1 LFLALELH
9 AAPPDNYDILLQT
22 ERRLKRG
29 EEYMRTI
36 DCRGLACPQPVVE
49 TKKALESKETQE
61 VLVLLDNPGS
71 KENVQRFAQS
81 QGHRMSVSEEAGVF
95 KVWIKKGESSSAE
108 AKEEEKPVAL
118 TGGLV
123 IFIDSD
129 SIGRG
134 SEELGR
140 ILMRSFLQTL
150 AASGVKPRKI
160 IFLNSGV
167 KLACE
172 GSEVLED
179 LQEFSLENVEILSCG
194 TCLDYFG
201 LKQKVKVGRISNMY
215 EILTSLAQAGRI
227 LKI

>member
-1 LFLALELH
+1 
-9 AAPPDNYDILLQT
+9 
-22 ERRLKRG
+22 
-29 EEYMRTI
+29 MRTI

-49 TKKALESKETQE
+49 TKKALEKTETE
-61 VLVLLDNPGS
+61 DILVLLDNPGS
-71 KENVQRFAQS
+71 KENVQRFAKS
-81 QGHRMSVSEEAGVF
+81 QGHRVRVSEEEGVF
-95 KVWIKKGESSSAE
+95 KVWIKKGESPSAE
-108 AKEEEKPVAL
+108 EKVEEKPVAL
-118 TGGLV
+118 GGDMV

-134 SEELGR
+134 SEDLGR

-150 AASGVKPRKI
+150 AASEIKPRKI

-179 LQEFSLENVEILSCG
+179 LQEFSQDNVEILSCG
-194 TCLDYFG
+194 TCLDYFR
-201 LKQKVKVGRISNMY
+201 LKEKIRVGRVSNMY
-215 EILTSLAQAGRI
+215 EILTSLAQAGKV

>member
-1 LFLALELH
+1 
-9 AAPPDNYDILLQT
+9 
-22 ERRLKRG
+22 
-29 EEYMRTI
+29 MRTI

-49 TKKALESKETQE
+49 TKKALEKTETE
-61 VLVLLDNPGS
+61 EIMVLLDNPGS
-71 KENVQRFAQS
+71 KENVQRFARS
-81 QGHRMSVSEEAGVF
+81 QGHRVSVSEEEGVF
-95 KVWIKKGESSSAE
+95 KVWIKKGESPSPE
-108 AKEEEKPVAL
+108 EKVEEKPLAL
-118 TGGLV
+118 AGGMV

-150 AASGVKPRKI
+150 AASEIKPRKI

-179 LQEFSLENVEILSCG
+179 LQEFSLDNVEILSCG
-194 TCLDYFG
+194 TCLDYFR
-201 LKQKVKVGRISNMY
+201 LKEKVKVGRVSNMY
-215 EILTSLAQAGRI
+215 EILTSLAQAGKV